1 MSRFGKYLSEA
12 RKPTVLL
19 LAIAVFVFVIA
30 LYIAPNQGGDKSSTE
45 LEADQLKK
53 ADPKYLEQI
62 PIQEVGL
69 TSSGSS
75 IFIAFVMLTHVLFAN
90 LHLGGAWVAV
100 GTESVFL
107 VNRKKAGGI
116 RFKRI
121 AKSLTLFNV
130 MLFSAG
136 ATFAIA
142 GVLFFISLFPQFASY
157 VFHIYWWPLFIEAI
171 TFALEILFLYTYWF
185 AWEKIAPRW
194 HQVLGYAYAVD
205 VFIQTLMINTIASGM
220 LTPGSTTIAFSGG
233 SGVSLMP
240 FGDYMSW
247 WFNGTTWELQFH
259 RLFAA
264 ISFFGFLMAML
275 SMLHYLDQ
283 DSSRSKR
290 YWDWVGSY
298 GIGIG
303 IFGLLF
309 QPIMGLLYMRAIRD
323 NQPAAF
329 SNIMLGPRAWEILL
343 MVGLLAALI
352 LACISYFVDRRER
365 ILSMQQHG
373 TIRKV
378 FTGAMILAA
387 VFGIILVQPAWI
399 GETYRFTPGAWVN
412 PIGNMSLKFISLFGL
427 VAIGG
432 LLVTIDTI
440 ILRSEKEAEW
450 GSLSGASRQSAMLAG
465 ILGMWIVIVMGFFR
479 ESARS
484 PWTIFQIIPVPG
496 GQNYPTPIPLPQIF
510 VVWAVVLA
518 LTLVIFW
525 YASKV
530 TAYHPEE
537 AESI

>member
-1 MSRFGKYLSEA
+1 MNGLRKSLSEA
-12 RKPTVLL
+12 KKPTVLL
-19 LAIAVFVFVIA
+19 LAIAIFILSVA
-30 LYIAPNQGGDKSSTE
+30 LYIAPNQGANKSSSE
-45 LEADQLKK
+45 LQSDQLSK
-53 ADPKYLEQI
+53 ADPKYLEQL
-62 PIQEVGL
+62 PIQDVGL
-69 TSSGSS
+69 TSSGRS

-90 LHLGGAWVAV
+90 LHLGGSWVAV

-107 VNRKKAGGI
+107 VNRAKPGGM

-142 GVLFFISLFPQFASY
+142 GVLFFIALFPTFSGY
-157 VFHIYWWPLFIEAI
+157 VFHIYWWPLLIEAI

-220 LTPGSTTIAFSGG
+220 LTPGSTTITFSGS
-233 SGVSLMP
+233 SGISLMS

-247 WFNGTTWELQFH
+247 WFNATTWPLQMH

-264 ISFFGFLMAML
+264 VSFFGFLMAML
-275 SMLHYLDQ
+275 AMLHYLDQ
-283 DSSRSKR
+283 GSSSSKR

-303 IFGLLF
+303 LFGLLM
-309 QPIMGLLYMRAIRD
+309 QPVLGLLYMLGIMN
-323 NQPAAF
+323 NQPVAF
-329 SNIMLGPRAWEILL
+329 SNIMLGPRAWEMLL
-343 MVGLLAALI
+343 MVGLLSALI
-352 LACISYFVDRRER
+352 LACISYFIDRREH
-365 ILSMQQHG
+365 ILSLERHK
-373 TIRKV
+373 TVRRV
-378 FTGAMILAA
+378 FTAALVLAA
-387 VFGIILVQPAWI
+387 VFGLILVQPAWL
-399 GETYRFTPGAWVN
+399 GETYRFDPGAWVN
-412 PIGNMSLKFISLFGL
+412 PMGGMSLKFMSLFGL

-432 LLVTIDTI
+432 MLVAVDTL
-440 ILRSEKEAEW
+440 ILKSRKESGW
-450 GSLSGASRQSAMLAG
+450 GTLSNGSRNSAMLAG
-465 ILGMWIVIVMGFFR
+465 ILGMWIVIVMGFVR

-484 PWTIFQIIPVPG
+484 PWTIFQIVPVPG
-496 GQNYPTPIPLPQIF
+496 GLASPTPIPLPQIF
-510 VVWAVVLA
+510 VIWAVILA